1 MEQLSRQKVQELL
14 ANKPKGVTDRQVIES
29 LQNRGYQLEGL
40 ATTTP
45 QTVEPKEPLI
55 NRAADTLGSVFGG
68 NKIGE
73 AIGTQ
78 IAKGNLGDTV
88 QRLAIGRDLS
98 PEEEALVTS
107 TVTPK
112 QIVGDVARTAAN
124 FLPVGRIANLAQKG
138 MRAAGLGKVANT
150 AGSRIVDTAGNVV
163 AGGVTGAAVDVSS
176 NLAEGQT
183 PEIGMGTYI
192 GAGIPVAGPVAQAI
206 GRVSAKG
213 TGFVASELTGKLT
226 GTSQETVAQAF
237 NAARAGG
244 KDLDTFTA
252 TLRGKVT
259 PEQIVNNMRESVSLV
274 SQNNSAAFRE
284 TLNELSNNVVST
296 QPAKD
301 NFRKT
306 LESTGI
312 VVNEDGSLN
321 FANNKLRNVK
331 EAQDKITLAWREVNN
346 MPPQMTL
353 GEIDTTRQ
361 AVKAIKSIAGDQP
374 AANLGN
380 MIIEDATR
388 SVRLAGEQVDGYG
401 KMLDNFG
408 ETSEFLRELEE
419 GLSAGDSATIDKAY
433 RRIATTLKTNNE
445 QRAALVQE
453 LDNATGGALL
463 SQVAGQQLSETLPR
477 GLVGTYVAPIVAGG
491 TIVGGVSPAILPSL
505 LLASPRA
512 VGEFARALGL
522 GAAKTDALIDAI
534 AETKGILIKAGALA
548 GENTEDVSQEG
559 EE

>member
-14 ANKPKGVTDRQVIES
+14 NNKPKGISDRQVIES

-45 QTVEPKEPLI
+45 QTSQPKEPLTT
-55 NRAADTLGSVFGG
+55 RAGNALGSIFGG
-68 NKIGE
+68 NKVGE
-73 AIGTQ
+73 AIGQQ
-78 IAKGNLGDTV
+78 IAKGNLGETV
-88 QRLAIGRDLS
+88 QRVVIGRDIS
-98 PEEEALVTS
+98 PENEALVQS

-112 QIVGDVARTAAN
+112 QIVGDVARTATN
-124 FLPVGRIANLAQKG
+124 FLPVGRIAGLAQKG
-138 MRAAGLGKVANT
+138 ARALGLGRAA
-150 AGSRIVDTAGNVV
+150 STAGNIV
-163 AGGVTGAAVDVSS
+163 AGGATGAAVDVTS
-176 NLAEGQT
+176 NIAEGEAPT
-183 PEIGMGTYI
+183 IGMGTYI
-192 GAGIPVAGPVAQAI
+192 GAGIPVAGPVAQAL
-206 GRVSAKG
+206 GRVTARG

-237 NAARAGG
+237 NSARAGG
-244 KDLDTFTA
+244 KDLDTFTN

-274 SQNNSAAFRE
+274 AQNNSAAFRE
-284 TLNELSNNVVST
+284 TLNELSDNVVST

-312 VVNEDGSLN
+312 TVNPDGTLN

-346 MPPQMTL
+346 MPPETTL
-353 GEIDTTRQ
+353 GELDTTRQ

-388 SVRLAGEQVDGYG
+388 SVRMAGEQVEGYG

-408 ETSEFLRELEE
+408 ETSEFLTELEK
-419 GLSAGDSATIDKAY
+419 GLSAGDSATVDQAY
-433 RRIATTLKTNNE
+433 RRIATTLRTNNE

-463 SQVAGQQLSETLPR
+463 SEVAGQQLSEALPR
-477 GLVGTYVAPIVAGG
+477 GLVGTYLAPVIAGG

-534 AETKGILIKAGALA
+534 AETKDILIKAGALA
-548 GENTEDVSQEG
+548 GENAEDITDESEK
-559 EE
+559 